1 MHCCV
6 LCMRA
11 CNLDMTI
18 TTMTWARDDA
28 PRFLPPNQRNTL
40 SRQMQNQQ
48 NEQSVNPAVIKAGRQ
63 AMEVCLP
70 AARTPCHVQV
80 SHLLQAVGRC

>member
-1 MHCCV
+1 
-6 LCMRA
+6 MRA

-70 AARTPCHVQV
+70 AARTPCPSVTSATGSREMLTCV
-80 SHLLQAVGRC
+80 IR